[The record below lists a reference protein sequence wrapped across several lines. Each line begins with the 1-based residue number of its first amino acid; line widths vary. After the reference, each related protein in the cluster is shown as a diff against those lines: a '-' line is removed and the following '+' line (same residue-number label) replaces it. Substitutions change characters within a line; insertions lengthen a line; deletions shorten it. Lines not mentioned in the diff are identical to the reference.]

1 MITSSVKETPT
12 HRNGQQNVELHISG
26 RQTLIHGMFG
36 LAARSFALRE
46 NFKSNNKSIHVQENV
61 ISQDLFGNRIG
72 MLLLTM

>member
-12 HRNGQQNVELHISG
+12 DRNGRQNAELHIPG

-36 LAARSFALRE
+36 LADHLLLGRIVKTIMKAYMLKKMSFP
-46 NFKSNNKSIHVQENV
+46 
-61 ISQDLFGNRIG
+61 QDLFGNRIG